1 MIKNLEEE
9 KKKKNFHNFHSKKS
23 PLVNFL
29 KNIKHSNHLTI
40 YTPFLFAGTS
50 LATTKFLQISHF
62 SFKFLKKR
70 DRVFRVAWR
79 RTVREKGSGQGRLA
93 GPTKDEDP

>member
-1 MIKNLEEE
+1 M
-9 KKKKNFHNFHSKKS
+9 
-23 PLVNFL
+23 NFL
-29 KNIKHSNHLTI
+29 KNIKRSNHLTFI
-40 YTPFLFAGTS
+40 HQFLFAGTS

-62 SFKFLKKR
+62 LFKFLKR

>member
-1 MIKNLEEE
+1 MIKNLE
-9 KKKKNFHNFHSKKS
+9 NFHNFHSKQS
-23 PLVNFL
+23 PLQMNFL
-29 KNIKHSNHLTI
+29 KNIKRSNHLTFI
-40 YTPFLFAGTS
+40 HQFLFAGTS

-62 SFKFLKKR
+62 LFKFLKKR